1 MAGQYSASMHTIP
14 VMRPMLPAA
23 ERLLPYL
30 RQIDTARIYSN
41 FGPLALSFEQRLATH
56 FELPETA
63 VVTVANATLGLALA
77 LLAQQVRPGT
87 LCMLPAWTFIA
98 SAHAVRLAGLVPYF
112 VDVDARTWAID
123 ATSIED
129 LISQAPAQVGAVM
142 PVVPFGQPIDL
153 AAWDRFR
160 ASTGV
165 PVVIDAAAGFDA
177 LVPGES
183 PAVVSLHATKTLGIG
198 EGGFV
203 VSTHES
209 LIKEVG
215 TRANFGFR
223 GRRTAAVPA
232 MNAKLSEYH
241 AAVGLAALDEW
252 PQARV
257 EWAAVARDYRR
268 ALPESNRVRFQ
279 SGFGES
285 WVSST
290 CNLSFAD
297 IDAAQVERLLADA
310 RIDSRSWW
318 GDGAHAHPATLACP
332 HAPLPMTERLAR
344 STIGVPLFRD
354 LTAADVGR
362 VAECIHAAEA
372 L

>member
-1 MAGQYSASMHTIP
+1 MHTIP

-30 RQIDTARIYSN
+30 KQIDAARIYSN
-41 FGPLALSFEQRLATH
+41 FGPLALSFERRLAAH
-56 FELPETA
+56 FELPETV

-87 LCMLPAWTFIA
+87 LCMLPGWTFIA

-123 ATSIED
+123 VTSIAD
-129 LISQAPAQVGAVM
+129 LMSYAPAQVGAVM

-153 AAWDRFR
+153 AAWGRFR

-165 PVVIDAAAGFDA
+165 PVVIDAAAGFDS
-177 LVPGES
+177 LVPSET

-203 VSTHES
+203 VSTDQS
-209 LIKEVG
+209 LIKEIRA
-215 TRANFGFR
+215 RANFGFR
-223 GRRTAAVPA
+223 ADRTAVVPA

-252 PQARV
+252 PHARAD
-257 EWAAVARDYRR
+257 WAAVAGAYRR
-268 ALPESNRVRFQ
+268 ALPESNRIRFQ
-279 SGFGES
+279 AGFGES

-297 IDAAQVERLLADA
+297 VEAGSRA
-310 RIDSRSWW
+310 RGSTREAGGGAVRMRIRRPRSVRARPSRRPN
-318 GDGAHAHPATLACP
+318 GLCDPP
-332 HAPLPMTERLAR
+332 
-344 STIGVPLFRD
+344 
-354 LTAADVGR
+354 
-362 VAECIHAAEA
+362 
-372 L
+372 

>member
-1 MAGQYSASMHTIP
+1 MHTIP
-14 VMRPMLPAA
+14 VMCPMLPAA
-23 ERLLPYL
+23 ERLHPYL
-30 RQIDTARIYSN
+30 KQIDTARIYSN
-41 FGPLALSFEQRLATH
+41 FGPLALAFERRLAAH
-56 FELPETA
+56 FDLPETA
-63 VVTVANATLGLALA
+63 VVTVANATLGLTLA
-77 LLAQQVRPGT
+77 LLAQQARPGT

-98 SAHAVRLAGLVPYF
+98 SAHAATLAGLVPYF

-123 ATSIED
+123 AVSAAD
-129 LISQAPAQVGAVM
+129 LISRASGEVGAVM

-153 AAWDRFR
+153 TAWDRFR
-160 ASTGV
+160 ARTGI
-165 PVVIDAAAGFDA
+165 PVVIDAAAGFDS
-177 LVPGES
+177 LVPSET
-183 PAVVSLHATKTLGIG
+183 PAVVSLHATKALGIG

-203 VSTHES
+203 MSANKL
-209 LIKEVG
+209 LIEEIR

-223 GRRTAAVPA
+223 AARTALVPA

-252 PQARV
+252 PQARA
-257 EWAAVARDYRR
+257 EWMAVAGGYRL

-285 WVSST
+285 WITST

-297 IDAAQVERLLADA
+297 LDAAQVQRVLAGA
-310 RIDSRSWW
+310 QIDSRSWW
-318 GDGAHAHPATLACP
+318 GGGAHAHPATAACP
-332 HAPLPMTERLAR
+332 RSPLPATERLAL

-354 LTAADVGR
+354 MTAADVAR
-362 VAECIHAAEA
+362 VADCILAAEA

>member
-1 MAGQYSASMHTIP
+1 MHTIP

-30 RQIDTARIYSN
+30 KQIDTARIYSN
-41 FGPLALSFEQRLATH
+41 FGPLARSFERRLAAH
-56 FELPETA
+56 FDLPETA
-63 VVTVANATLGLALA
+63 VLTVANATLGLALA

-87 LCMLPAWTFIA
+87 LCVLPGWTFIA

-112 VDVDARTWAID
+112 VDVDARTWAMD
-123 ATSIED
+123 AASIPD
-129 LISQAPAQVGAVM
+129 LIAGAPAQVGAVM

-153 AAWDRFR
+153 PAWDRFR
-160 ASTGV
+160 ASTGI
-165 PVVIDAAAGFDA
+165 PVVIDAAAGFDS
-177 LVPGES
+177 LLPSES
-183 PAVVSLHATKTLGIG
+183 PAVVSLHATKTLGVG

-203 VSTHES
+203 VSTDQS
-209 LIKEVG
+209 LIKEIQ
-215 TRANFGFR
+215 TRANFGFSK
-223 GRRTAAVPA
+223 GRTAVVPA

-252 PQARV
+252 PHARA
-257 EWAAVARDYRR
+257 EWAAVAGAYRR

-279 SGFGES
+279 SGFGEG

-297 IDAAQVERLLADA
+297 DAAAQVERVLANA

-318 GDGAHAHPATLACP
+318 GRGAHVHPATAACP
-332 HAPLPMTERLAR
+332 RSPLPATERLLR
-344 STIGVPLFRD
+344 STVGVPLFRD
-354 LTAADVGR
+354 MTAADVGR
-362 VAECIHAAEA
+362 VTNCILAAEA
-372 L
+372 P

>member
-177 LVPGES
+177 LVPGKS

-203 VSTHES
+203 VSTHEF

-268 ALPESNRVRFQ
+268 ALPEFEPGPVPERIWGELGFLNLQFELCGHRRGA
-279 SGFGES
+279 SGTS
-285 WVSST
+285 ARR
-290 CNLSFAD
+290 CADQFAKLVGGRC
-297 IDAAQVERLLADA
+297 ACAP
-310 RIDSRSWW
+310 
-318 GDGAHAHPATLACP
+318 GDP
-332 HAPLPMTERLAR
+332 
-344 STIGVPLFRD
+344 GVPARTPPD
-354 LTAADVGR
+354 DRTACA
-362 VAECIHAAEA
+362 IHHRSAAVS
-372 L
+372 

>member
-1 MAGQYSASMHTIP
+1 
-14 VMRPMLPAA
+14 MRPMLPPA

-30 RQIDTARIYSN
+30 KQIDSARIYSN
-41 FGPLALSFEQRLATH
+41 FGPLALSFERRLAAH
-56 FELPETA
+56 FDLPEPA
-63 VVTVANATLGLALA
+63 VTTVANATLGLALA

-123 ATSIED
+123 ATSATD
-129 LISQAPAQVGAVM
+129 LISRAPAQVGAVM

-153 AAWDRFR
+153 VAWDRFR
-160 ASTGV
+160 AITGI
-165 PVVIDAAAGFDA
+165 PVVIDAAAGFDSLA
-177 LVPGES
+177 PSET
-183 PAVVSLHATKTLGIG
+183 PAVVSLHATKTLGVG

-203 VSTHES
+203 ASTDQT
-209 LIKEVG
+209 LIREIRM
-215 TRANFGFR
+215 RANFGFSAA
-223 GRRTAAVPA
+223 RTAVVPA

-252 PQARV
+252 PQARA
-257 EWAAVARDYRR
+257 EWAAVAGAYRR

-279 SGFGES
+279 SGFGEN

-290 CNLSFAD
+290 CNLSLA
-297 IDAAQVERLLADA
+297 DAAAAQIERVLASA

-318 GDGAHAHPATLACP
+318 GNGAQVHPATTEYP
-332 HAPLPMTERLAR
+332 RAPLPATEKLAR

-354 LTAADVGR
+354 MTTADVGR
-362 VAECIHAAEA
+362 VAECILTAEV

>member
-1 MAGQYSASMHTIP
+1 MHTIP

-30 RQIDTARIYSN
+30 KQIDNARIYSN
-41 FGPLALSFEQRLATH
+41 FGPLALSFERRLAAH
-56 FELPETA
+56 FGLAETA
-63 VVTVANATLGLALA
+63 VTTVANATLGLTLA
-77 LLAQQVRPGT
+77 LLAQQVKPGT

-112 VDVDARTWAID
+112 IDVNARTWALD
-123 ATSIED
+123 ATTVAD
-129 LISQAPAQVGAVM
+129 LIAHAPAEVGAVM

-160 ASTGV
+160 ASTGM
-165 PVVIDAAAGFDA
+165 PVVIDAAAGFDS
-177 LVPGES
+177 LVPTAA
-183 PAVVSLHATKTLGIG
+183 PAVVSLHATKALGVG

-203 VSTHES
+203 VSTDES
-209 LIKEVG
+209 LIREIG

-223 GRRTAAVPA
+223 AARTATAA
-232 MNAKLSEYH
+232 SMNAKLSEYH

-252 PQARV
+252 PHARA
-257 EWAAVARDYRR
+257 EWMAVAGAYRR

-279 SGFGES
+279 DGFGES

-290 CNLSFAD
+290 CNLSVAD
-297 IDAAQVERLLADA
+297 FPLAQIERLLADA
-310 RIDSRSWW
+310 QIDSRRWW
-318 GDGAHAHPATLACP
+318 GDGAHAHPATAAC
-332 HAPLPMTERLAR
+332 ARALLPETEKIAR

-354 LTAADVGR
+354 LTVSDIGR
-362 VAECIHAAEA
+362 VADCIHAADT